1 MPATGPVMPMTHSQ
15 PTEFEPPRADVIE
28 HAQAAHS
35 DLDTQLTAFFE
46 EFRHI
51 DLIYGA
57 YGRRCGLSFSAY
69 LIFDYICENDG
80 TSQREICA
88 YTLLP
93 RQTVNNVINAL
104 VSQGLIRLEGRK
116 HDKRVKRIHLTD
128 EGERYRHEVATPV
141 RKAELQA
148 MAALEPDERRAMI
161 AYVDKFMNALERRI
175 GGLEA

>member
-1 MPATGPVMPMTHSQ
+1 MTHSQ

-46 EFRHI
+46 EFRRI

-57 YGRRCGLSFSAY
+57 YGRRCGLSFSVY

-104 VSQGLIRLEGRK
+104 VSQGLLRLEGSK

-148 MAALEPDERRAMI
+148 MATLELDERRAMI
-161 AYVDKFMNALERRI
+161 AYVDKFMHALEQRI

>member
-28 HAQAAHS
+28 HAQAAYS

-46 EFRHI
+46 EFRRI

-80 TSQREICA
+80 TAARDLRVYIAATPDGQQRHQCA
-88 YTLLP
+88 CLP
-93 RQTVNNVINAL
+93 RPAPFGGQ
-104 VSQGLIRLEGRK
+104 
-116 HDKRVKRIHLTD
+116 
-128 EGERYRHEVATPV
+128 
-141 RKAELQA
+141 QA
-148 MAALEPDERRAMI
+148 
-161 AYVDKFMNALERRI
+161 
-175 GGLEA
+175 

>member
-1 MPATGPVMPMTHSQ
+1 MPVLSSTRRRS
-15 PTEFEPPRADVIE
+15 
-28 HAQAAHS
+28 S
-35 DLDTQLTAFFE
+35 DLDAQLLAFSE
-46 EFRHI
+46 EFRRV

-57 YGRRCGLSFSAY
+57 YGRRCGLSFSVY

-104 VSQGLIRLEGRK
+104 ISQGLLRLEGSR

-128 EGERYRHEVATPV
+128 AGSATANRWSPPCARRNCRPWQPSNPTNAV
-141 RKAELQA
+141 R
-148 MAALEPDERRAMI
+148 
-161 AYVDKFMNALERRI
+161 
-175 GGLEA
+175 

>member
-1 MPATGPVMPMTHSQ
+1 MPVLSSTRRRS
-15 PTEFEPPRADVIE
+15 
-28 HAQAAHS
+28 S
-35 DLDTQLTAFFE
+35 DLDAQPLAFSE
-46 EFRHI
+46 EFRRV

-57 YGRRCGLSFSAY
+57 YGRRCGLSFSVY

-104 VSQGLIRLEGRK
+104 ISQGLLRLEGSR

-128 EGERYRHEVATPV
+128 AGSATANRWSPPCARRNCRPWQPSNPTNAV
-141 RKAELQA
+141 R
-148 MAALEPDERRAMI
+148 
-161 AYVDKFMNALERRI
+161 
-175 GGLEA
+175 